1 MNPSGA
7 TIAVAV
13 LLLVTIAGYALFAGA
28 DLGGGIWDL
37 LAGGDKRGAAPRE
50 EIDESVTPVWEGNH
64 VWIIFGL
71 VVFWTGFPSAF
82 SAVMIALFVPLALSL
97 LGIVLRG
104 VGFAFR
110 HEAERQS
117 TKRLYGAM
125 FAAASL
131 ITPFFL
137 GTAVGAVVTG
147 AVPANPGGNVWSA
160 WTSPTAIVTGL
171 LFVATCAY
179 ISGIYLVADCD
190 RRGRLDMARYFRRRS
205 LAAGLVAG
213 VLAAVNLVLLRASA
227 PYLWDRLLG
236 PGLPGVIVSVVAGIA
251 ALALLP
257 GHRPHL
263 LRGSAALAV
272 VGVVAGWGVA
282 QYPWVLPG
290 ALTLAQSSAPV
301 AAQLSL
307 FAALGLAVLLVLPGF
322 VWLYWLQQHEMLK
335 EPHPRPMPLA
345 STAAATAATAPA
357 AENHEPAATFRVVG
371 TRPPSSPHP
380 VLERAFV
387 AVVVTGLV
395 RELVRG
401 FAQRRNRRRG

>member
-1 MNPSGA
+1 MNPSGE
-7 TIAVAV
+7 TIAVAI

-50 EIDESVTPVWEGNH
+50 EIDTSVTPVWEGNH

-110 HEAERQS
+110 HEAERLP

-125 FAAASL
+125 FAASSL
-131 ITPFFL
+131 MTPFFL
-137 GTAVGAVVTG
+137 GTAVGAVATG
-147 AVPANPGGNVWSA
+147 AVPANPGGNIFSA
-160 WTSPTAIVTGL
+160 WTSLTAIVTGL

-179 ISGIYLVADCD
+179 IAGVYLVADCD
-190 RRGRLDMARYFRRRS
+190 RRGRPDMARYFRRRS

-213 VLAAVNLVLLRASA
+213 VLAAVNLVLLSESA
-227 PYLWDRLLG
+227 PNLWDRLFG
-236 PGLPGVIVSVVAGIA
+236 PALPAVVVSVVGGIA
-251 ALALLP
+251 ALL
-257 GHRPHL
+257 L
-263 LRGSAALAV
+263 LRGDRPNLLRGAAALAV

-307 FAALGLAVLLVLPGF
+307 FAVLGLAALFVLPGF
-322 VWLYWLQQHEMLK
+322 VWLYWLQQHEMLQQS
-335 EPHPRPMPLA
+335 HPPP
-345 STAAATAATAPA
+345 TPTAATAAENRLPAGNRSAVTIRPAP
-357 AENHEPAATFRVVG
+357 
-371 TRPPSSPHP
+371 TRHP
-380 VLERAFV
+380 VLERALI
-387 AVVVTGLV
+387 ALVVTGVVRALV
-395 RELVRG
+395 RHFFPG
-401 FAQRRNRRRG
+401 RNRRG